1 MVDSTSSVIPGV
13 YWVLCVTLDLA
24 DPRFMRNVL
33 KPMAQAAI
41 LAQVSADVKPDSD
54 CTGC

>member
-1 MVDSTSSVIPGV
+1 MVDSTSSVLHGV
-13 YWVLCVTLDLA
+13 YWLLRVALDLA
-24 DPRFMRNVL
+24 DPRFTRNVP